1 MRDIKMDAYNF
12 YYFLDSLVFVV
23 DCLRNWYKTC
33 DMKKMGVESCETVKL
48 SSDSCPEGD
57 DIFWNI

>member
-1 MRDIKMDAYNF
+1 MDAYNF
-12 YYFLDSLVFVV
+12 YYFLDSL
-23 DCLRNWYKTC
+23 RYKTC

-57 DIFWNI
+57 DIF